1 MEGITKKILIVDDD
15 PDIRLFLEFNLK
27 KKGFGISQAANG
39 EKALE
44 ILKDQI
50 PDLIITDMMMPIL
63 DGYGLLEAVKKN
75 TELSHIP
82 VIMLTGED
90 NEEAAKRA
98 IQPDESTK
106 KPFSTADILEKI
118 EKLLLKT

>member
-1 MEGITKKILIVDDD
+1 MGGVIKKILIVDDD
-15 PDIRLFLEFNLK
+15 PDVRLFLEFNLK
-27 KKGFGISQAANG
+27 KKGFEISQAANG
-39 EKALE
+39 AKALE
-44 ILKDQI
+44 ILKDHI

-90 NEEAAKRA
+90 DKEVVKRA

-106 KPFSTADILEKI
+106 KPFSKADILAKI
-118 EKLLLKT
+118 EKLLLKA

>member
-15 PDIRLFLEFNLK
+15 PDIRRFLEFNLK
-27 KKGFGISQAANG
+27 KKGFEISQASNG
-39 EKALE
+39 AKALE

-63 DGYGLLEAVKKN
+63 DGYGLLEALKKN
-75 TELSHIP
+75 PELSHIP

-90 NEEAAKRA
+90 DKEASERT
-98 IQPDESTK
+98 IQADARTR
-106 KPFSTADILEKI
+106 KPFSTADILAKI